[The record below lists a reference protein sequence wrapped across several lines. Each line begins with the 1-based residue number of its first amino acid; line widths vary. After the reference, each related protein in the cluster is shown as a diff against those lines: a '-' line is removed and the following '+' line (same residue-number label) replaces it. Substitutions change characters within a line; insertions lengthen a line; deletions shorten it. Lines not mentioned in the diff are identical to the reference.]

1 MSATQISHCSN
12 NEATVANLSNLKPFK
27 PGQSGN
33 PAGRPQGAR
42 NKLGEQFIEAL
53 QVDFE
58 ANGKAAIETVRAE
71 KPDQYLKVIASLMP
85 RDVNL
90 TVNEF
95 EGKSD
100 DDIRR
105 ELRELAGTLAAFV
118 GPAGDPEEAEGATAP
133 RTH

>member
-1 MSATQISHCSN
+1 MANTQG
-12 NEATVANLSNLKPFK
+12 LKPFK

-33 PAGRPQGAR
+33 PAGRPKGSR

-53 QVDFE
+53 QADFE
-58 ANGKAAIETVRAE
+58 EHGKSTIEVVRLE
-71 KPDQYLKVIASLMP
+71 KPDQYLKVIASLLP

-95 EGKSD
+95 ADKSD

-105 ELRELAGTLAAFV
+105 ELRELAATLGALV
-118 GPAGDPEEAEGATAP
+118 GPGSDQDEDGGTRPAS
-133 RTH
+133 TH

>member
-1 MSATQISHCSN
+1 MSS
-12 NEATVANLSNLKPFK
+12 LDNLKPFK

-33 PAGRPQGAR
+33 PAGKPKGAR
-42 NKLGEQFIEAL
+42 NKLGEAFLEAL
-53 QVDFE
+53 HEDFKAFGKE
-58 ANGKAAIETVRAE
+58 AIIKCRDE

-90 TVNEF
+90 NVNEF

-105 ELRELAGTLAAFV
+105 ELRELAGILGALV
-118 GPAGDPEEAEGATAP
+118 AGEDQGGAEGTGEAT
-133 RTH
+133 TH